1 MKISW
6 KGITAAALWLVP
18 SLAFAE
24 MSASLRDFLVEYR
37 CQLVDR
43 LERIYEFGDH
53 ASHRDRFIAVTV
65 PRHRHGYV
73 QCMFAERR
81 SLLFCEASSGF
92 YYDKKSAPRTQWLAR
107 DKIEALARVGFSTD
121 DSKGNFSL
129 EKPLDRQP
137 DFNALAD
144 LILQALHDG
153 YDARAETKLRFD
165 APFAKRTTSSCIPV
179 S

>member
-1 MKISW
+1 MKTRTSLV
-6 KGITAAALWLVP
+6 AAALWLVP
-18 SLAFAE
+18 SLACAE
-24 MSASLRDFLVEYR
+24 MPASLRALLLEYR
-37 CQLVDR
+37 CPLVDR

-53 ASHRDRFIAVTV
+53 NSHRDRFIAVTA

-81 SLLFCEASSGF
+81 SLLYCEASSGF
-92 YYDKKSAPRTQWLAR
+92 YYDKEGAPRTQWLAR
-107 DKIEALARVGFSTD
+107 DKIEALSRLGFSTD

-129 EKPLDRQP
+129 ENPLGPRP

-144 LILQALHDG
+144 LILQALHDS
-153 YDARAETKLRFD
+153 YEARAETKLEFD
-165 APFAKRTTSSCIPV
+165 APFAKRATSSCIPL